1 MMPKVMAKLKVLAP
15 DLHIDLH
22 TSDDIVDLATSK
34 WDMAIR
40 SHDDLDEAPLYS
52 SKIFLVVNKKYKEQY
67 GEPKSIQDLCDHTI
81 LMRENSK
88 HRTWTALFAQ
98 HDLTL
103 EYIKDRMI
111 LGNTIALKEAAK
123 EGLGI
128 ALLPEFVLQ
137 EDIRENKLD
146 VLLPAF
152 TIALTAK
159 FYLSKI
165 NALQLQTYEQ
175 LLIRVFRDI

>member
-1 MMPKVMAKLKVLAP
+1 MS
-15 DLHIDLH
+15 ID
-22 TSDDIVDLATSK
+22 DVVDLATSK
-34 WDMAIR
+34 WDMAVR
-40 SHDDLDEAPLYS
+40 SHDDLDDEPLYS
-52 SKIFLVVNKKYKEQY
+52 SKIFLIVSKRYKELY

-98 HDLTL
+98 NDLTID
-103 EYIKDRMI
+103 YVKDRMI
-111 LGNTIALKEAAK
+111 LGNTIALREAAK

-146 VLLPAF
+146 VLLPDF
-152 TIALTAK
+152 TTALTSK
-159 FYLSKI
+159 FYISKI
-165 NALQLQTYEQ
+165 NAS
-175 LLIRVFRDI
+175 